1 MAGAGGGAR
10 GSGWKTRICIVERR
24 RMPTDADECD
34 VLSLKFQKPQAT
46 EEFPVR
52 GLAVRAGREALGLD
66 FDVVSFS
73 AVHIRVDTNKEE

>member
-1 MAGAGGGAR
+1 
-10 GSGWKTRICIVERR
+10 
-24 RMPTDADECD
+24 MPTDAGECD

-66 FDVVSFS
+66 FDEVSFS
-73 AVHIRVDTNKEE
+73 VVHRIDTGWMNVRGVGRVLARKGRRQ